1 VGFIGTIAP
10 HKGCDL
16 LIRAFKKLPPSMDAS
31 LTIHGNLQR
40 FKPIV
45 KRLRRLA
52 GDDERIIFAGP
63 FRREEVGRVLS
74 EMDVL
79 VVPSRWYEN
88 APLVICEAFAAGV
101 PVVATNLGT
110 MPELV
115 KHGENGLLFEL
126 DNAEN
131 LARQLRRLGEEP
143 HLLEKLRSGIGPVK
157 TVEENVDELEV
168 LYGELLGE
176 KRQTA

>member
-1 VGFIGTIAP
+1 LEAT
-10 HKGCDL
+10 
-16 LIRAFKKLPPSMDAS
+16 

-45 KRLRRLA
+45 KQLRRLA
-52 GDDERIIFAGP
+52 KGDERITFAGP
-63 FRREEVGRVLS
+63 FKREEVGQVLS
-74 EMDVL
+74 QMDVL

-88 APLVICEAFAAGV
+88 APLVICEAFASGM

-115 KHGENGLLFEL
+115 KHEENGLLFDL
-126 DNAEN
+126 DDVEG

-143 HLLEKLRSGIGPVK
+143 GLLERLRAGIGPVK
-157 TVEENVDELEV
+157 TVEENVDELEA
-168 LYGELLGE
+168 LYGELLD
-176 KRQTA
+176 KKWQPA